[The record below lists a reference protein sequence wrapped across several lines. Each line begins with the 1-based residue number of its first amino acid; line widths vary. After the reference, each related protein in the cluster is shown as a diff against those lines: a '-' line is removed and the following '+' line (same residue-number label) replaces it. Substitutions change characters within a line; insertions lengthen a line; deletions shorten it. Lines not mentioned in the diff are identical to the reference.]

1 MRRFIIATALILLIQ
16 NLTGCGS
23 SNDSSRE
30 ASAEENIDAQIDPV
44 SEVLQNCIEAAGGR
58 EAIDNLRVIHTVD
71 SLWMAG
77 LSGTTESWWVKEP
90 FMGFSVTKLGP
101 VQHELL
107 ILGDSVWMIDRNG
120 HLSSGGAEAHDEMAL
135 SKRTIFYDYL
145 FNASTIT
152 ISEDTLIG
160 DVPAVPL
167 EMNCGQD
174 VVMFISRVTWLP
186 VLMTA
191 ETMGLEIR
199 SYTGN
204 YESVQ
209 GIVSP
214 MSSRSVIPAF
224 GQEIVTENILTEYNI
239 PVPESLFTLISRS
252 GDWELEDPG
261 LPTAFYLRGEH
272 IYLQGE
278 VNGTSV
284 NILLDSGAG
293 ATVLDSTLAS
303 DLELAGSGRLPVMG
317 IGGTR
322 EFSFVKVPSYSVA
335 GALLSDQ
342 YLAVIPL
349 AEEFFPSTGERIDLI
364 LGYDFLSRF
373 VTRIDYGLETITLF
387 DPDSFLI
394 PPDITVLPAVRTMSL
409 LSVEAVLEDSIPI
422 KLLLDTGAG
431 GCIHFTPGFF
441 EKHPDFLQNRPSF
454 ETEVRGI
461 GGEELILGFRVFS
474 VTLGNFTV
482 PGGICSSFDGGDIF
496 SQFDGILGAGILS
509 RFIIYLNYNS
519 SSVLL
524 EPSALFHF
532 GLPETLT
539 GMGLEIAGDELV
551 ISSVIEGSP
560 ADDAGVIKGDILL
573 EVDGHQVSFE
583 QLNEIHDLL
592 PDTTDIPVILKV
604 LREGCEIELE
614 LITGRLIP

>member
-1 MRRFIIATALILLIQ
+1 MRRLIIATALSLI
-16 NLTGCGS
+16 TGCGS
-23 SNDSSRE
+23 SSDSGRE
-30 ASAEENIDAQIDPV
+30 VSIGENIDAQIDPL
-44 SEVLQNCIEAAGGR
+44 SEVLHNCIEASGGR
-58 EAIDNLRVIHTVD
+58 EAIDNLQVIHTID
-71 SLWMAG
+71 SLSMAG

-90 FMGFSVTKLGP
+90 FMGFSITNLGP
-101 VQHELL
+101 VQQELL
-107 ILGDSVWMIDRNG
+107 ILGDSVWTIDRNG
-120 HLSSGGAEAHDEMAL
+120 HLSSGGAEARDEMAL
-135 SKRTIFYDYL
+135 SKRTIFYDHL
-145 FNASTIT
+145 FDTSMVTAAD
-152 ISEDTLIG
+152 DTLI
-160 DVPAVPL
+160 DSVMTVPL
-167 EMNCGQD
+167 HLEFQQEI
-174 VVMFISRVTWLP
+174 VFYVSKETWLP

-191 ETMGLEIR
+191 EVMGLEIR
-199 SYTGN
+199 SYPDN

-239 PVPESLFTLISRS
+239 PVPESLFTFTPRS

-261 LPTAFYLRGEH
+261 TPMIFHLRGEH
-272 IYLQGE
+272 IYLEGE
-278 VNGTSV
+278 VNGTTV

-303 DLELAGSGRLPVMG
+303 DLELEGSGRLPVMG

-322 EFSFVKVPSYSVA
+322 EFSFVKVSSYSVA
-335 GALLSDQ
+335 GALLSEQ
-342 YLAVIPL
+342 YLAVMPL
-349 AEEFFPSTGERIDLI
+349 AEEFYPSTGEKIDLI

-387 DPDSFLI
+387 DPDSFMI

-422 KLLLDTGAG
+422 ILLLDTGAG
-431 GCIHFTPGFF
+431 GCIHLTSGFF
-441 EKHPDFLQNRPSF
+441 EKHPDFLQNRSSF
-454 ETEVRGI
+454 ETEVLGI
-461 GGEELILGFRVFS
+461 GGEKSILGFRVSS
-474 VTLGNFTV
+474 VTLGDFTV

-496 SQFDGILGAGILS
+496 NQFDGILGAGILS
-509 RFIIYLNYNS
+509 RFIVYLNYNS
-519 SSVLL
+519 SSVFI
-524 EPSALFHF
+524 EPSALFHE

-539 GMGLEIAGDELV
+539 GMGLEIAGNELV
-551 ISSVIEGSP
+551 IRSIIEGSP
-560 ADDAGVIKGDILL
+560 ADDAGVIKGDTLL
-573 EVDGHQVSFE
+573 EVDGHTVSSE

>member
-1 MRRFIIATALILLIQ
+1 MKRILFTTALILL
-16 NLTGCGS
+16 GCG
-23 SNDSSRE
+23 
-30 ASAEENIDAQIDPV
+30 NIDAQIDPV

-58 EAIDNLRVIHTVD
+58 EAIDNLQVIHTID
-71 SLWMAG
+71 SLSMAG

-90 FMGFSVTKLGP
+90 FMGFSITKLGP
-101 VQHELL
+101 VQQELL

-120 HLSSGGAEAHDEMAL
+120 HLSSGGAEARDEMAL

-145 FNASTIT
+145 IDTSMVSID
-152 ISEDTLIG
+152 EDTLI
-160 DVPAVPL
+160 DSVMTVPL
-167 EMNCGQD
+167 HLEFQQEI
-174 VVMFISRVTWLP
+174 VFYVSKETWLP

-191 ETMGLEIR
+191 EVMGLEVR
-199 SYTGN
+199 SYPDN

-209 GIVSP
+209 GIISS

-239 PVPESLFTLISRS
+239 PVPESLFTLTSRS
-252 GDWELEDPG
+252 GDWKLEDPG
-261 LPTAFYLRGEH
+261 TPITFYLRGEH
-272 IYLQGE
+272 IYLEGE

-349 AEEFFPSTGERIDLI
+349 AEEFYPSTGEKIDLI

-422 KLLLDTGAG
+422 QLLLDTGAG
-431 GCIHFTPGFF
+431 GCIHLTPGFF

-461 GGEELILGFRVFS
+461 GGEESILGFRVSS
-474 VTLGNFTV
+474 VTLGDFTV

-496 SQFDGILGAGILS
+496 NQFDGILGAGILS
-509 RFIIYLNYNS
+509 RFIVYLNYNS
-519 SSVLL
+519 SSVFL
-524 EPSALFHF
+524 EPSALFHE

-539 GMGLEIAGDELV
+539 GMGLEIAGNEL
-551 ISSVIEGSP
+551 IIRNIIEGSP
-560 ADDAGVIKGDILL
+560 SDDAGVIKGDILL
-573 EVDGHQVSFE
+573 EIDGHQVSSE

>member
-1 MRRFIIATALILLIQ
+1 MRRLIIAAALILL
-16 NLTGCGS
+16 GCGS
-23 SNDSSRE
+23 SSDSSRE
-30 ASAEENIDAQIDPV
+30 VSAGENIDAQIDPA

-58 EAIDNLRVIHTVD
+58 EAIDNLQVIHTVD
-71 SLWMAG
+71 SLSMAG

-90 FMGFSVTKLGP
+90 FMGFSITELGP
-101 VQHELL
+101 VQQEIL
-107 ILGDSVWMIDRNG
+107 ILGDSIWTIDRNG
-120 HLSSGGAEAHDEMAL
+120 HLSSGGVEAHDEMAL

-145 FNASTIT
+145 IDTSMVIIA
-152 ISEDTLIG
+152 EDTLI
-160 DVPAVPL
+160 DSIMTVPL
-167 EMNCGQD
+167 HLEFQQEI
-174 VVMFISRVTWLP
+174 VFYVSKETWLP

-191 ETMGLEIR
+191 EVMGLEVR
-199 SYTGN
+199 SYPDN

-224 GQEIVTENILTEYNI
+224 GQQIVTENILTEYNI
-239 PVPESLFTLISRS
+239 PVPESLFTLTSRS

-261 LPTAFYLRGEH
+261 TPMTFYLRGEH
-272 IYLQGE
+272 IYLEGE

-349 AEEFFPSTGERIDLI
+349 AEEFYSSTGERIDLI

-431 GCIHFTPGFF
+431 GCIHLTPGFF

-461 GGEELILGFRVFS
+461 GGEESILGFRVSS
-474 VTLGNFTV
+474 VTLGDFTI

-496 SQFDGILGAGILS
+496 NQFDGILGAGILS
-509 RFIIYLNYNS
+509 RFVVYLNYNS

-524 EPSALFHF
+524 EPSALFHE

-539 GMGLEIAGDELV
+539 GMGLEIAGNELV
-551 ISSVIEGSP
+551 ISGVIGGSP
-560 ADDAGVIKGDILL
+560 ADDAGIIKGDILL
-573 EVDGHQVSFE
+573 EVDGHQVSSE

-604 LREGCEIELE
+604 LREDCEIELE

>member
-1 MRRFIIATALILLIQ
+1 MRRLIIAAALILL
-16 NLTGCGS
+16 GCGS
-23 SNDSSRE
+23 SSDSSRE
-30 ASAEENIDAQIDPV
+30 VSAGENIDAQIDPA

-58 EAIDNLRVIHTVD
+58 EAIDNLQVIHTVD
-71 SLWMAG
+71 SLSMAG

-90 FMGFSVTKLGP
+90 FMGFSITELGP
-101 VQHELL
+101 VQQEIL
-107 ILGDSVWMIDRNG
+107 ILGDSIWTIDRNG
-120 HLSSGGAEAHDEMAL
+120 HLSSGGVEAHDEMAL

-145 FNASTIT
+145 IDTSMVIIA
-152 ISEDTLIG
+152 EDTLI
-160 DVPAVPL
+160 DSIMTVPL
-167 EMNCGQD
+167 HLEFQQEI
-174 VVMFISRVTWLP
+174 VFYVSKETWLP

-191 ETMGLEIR
+191 EVMGLEVR
-199 SYTGN
+199 SYPDN

-224 GQEIVTENILTEYNI
+224 GQQIVTENILTEYNI
-239 PVPESLFTLISRS
+239 PVPESLFTLTSRS

-261 LPTAFYLRGEH
+261 TPMTFYLRGEH
-272 IYLQGE
+272 IYLEGE

-349 AEEFFPSTGERIDLI
+349 AEEFYSSTGERIDLI

-431 GCIHFTPGFF
+431 GCIHLTPGFF

-461 GGEELILGFRVFS
+461 GGEESILGFRVSS
-474 VTLGNFTV
+474 VTLGDFTV

-496 SQFDGILGAGILS
+496 NQFDGILGAGILS
-509 RFIIYLNYNS
+509 RFVVYLNYNS

-524 EPSALFHF
+524 EPSALFHE

-539 GMGLEIAGDELV
+539 GMGLEIAGNELV
-551 ISSVIEGSP
+551 ISGVIGGSP
-560 ADDAGVIKGDILL
+560 ADDAGIIKGDILL
-573 EVDGHQVSFE
+573 EVDGHQVSSE

-604 LREGCEIELE
+604 LREDCEIELE